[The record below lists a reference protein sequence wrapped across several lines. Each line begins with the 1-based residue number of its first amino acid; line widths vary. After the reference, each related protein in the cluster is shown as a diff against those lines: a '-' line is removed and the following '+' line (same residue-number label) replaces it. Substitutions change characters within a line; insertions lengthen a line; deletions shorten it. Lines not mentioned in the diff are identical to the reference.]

1 MGLLSFVR
9 DKKIATLSQST
20 ASGVGKDVYTD
31 WVAMTEEQGGYYSAL
46 TLSKNLY
53 GAGLIFRCK
62 TSDQKKMICLSIS
75 DKAEKYFFWPGKRYK
90 VRVQFENSIVIYAYM
105 RAYKQRH
112 ATIVDIMDDF
122 IHNIFDSEK
131 LKLQYLGDNGKKI
144 TMKFSLK
151 GSTAAINSTI
161 VRAKQHKEE
170 INT

>member
-20 ASGVGKDVYTD
+20 TSGVGKDVYTD

-46 TLSKNLY
+46 TMSKNLY
-53 GAGLIFRCK
+53 GAGLTFRCK

-75 DKAEKYFFWPGKRYK
+75 EKADKYFFELGKRYK
-90 VRVQFENSIVIYAYM
+90 LRLQFDNSIVLYAYM

-112 ATIVDIMDDF
+112 ATIIDISDEF
-122 IHNIFDSEK
+122 IHNLFDSEN
-131 LKLQYLGDNGKKI
+131 LKIQYIGDNGKKI

-151 GSTAAINSTI
+151 GSHSAIASSI
-161 VRAKQHKEE
+161 ARAKQQKEE